1 MRRLGLAAALCCL
14 LLAARCAAAQD
25 MPDSAAEV
33 AASAP
38 ATDPTPGGNQTV
50 TGAGSGGAATGSV
63 CNPASLNSSK
73 PVPCTDEQEAD
84 AINDLLIDTP
94 SSSDPLA
101 AVFDTSVCDPAD
113 PEGYTQ
119 AVDLADTSL
128 LEVVI
133 AVSDDFLM
141 AAGNDS
147 YWMTACEG
155 DFTHDPF
162 NACQV
167 PRSLSAPLEEPTLYK
182 VQLKLSC
189 AEGLNDTVALEATAA
204 LGPAPDGNLTVSAI
218 TWKQIP
224 LPGVGQ

>member
-25 MPDSAAEV
+25 MPDSAAEA

-50 TGAGSGGAATGSV
+50 TGAGGGGAATGSV

-128 LEVVI
+128 LEV
-133 AVSDDFLM
+133 
-141 AAGNDS
+141 
-147 YWMTACEG
+147 
-155 DFTHDPF
+155 
-162 NACQV
+162 
-167 PRSLSAPLEEPTLYK
+167 RS
-182 VQLKLSC
+182 
-189 AEGLNDTVALEATAA
+189 G
-204 LGPAPDGNLTVSAI
+204 
-218 TWKQIP
+218 W
-224 LPGVGQ
+224 VGA